1 MPGGKDVWFASS
13 GVKRY
18 QRSGPHS
25 SEGIWQMFTEKSKK
39 VLLQIISVAIFSTGL
54 VQASHAGAI
63 STSYMVDVDN
73 RSASLDRIQV
83 LLAQDSVAE
92 QLQKFGVEQSA
103 IEERLQGM
111 TTAELVSLEGRLQTE
126 IAGGSAVGIIGA
138 VFLVLII
145 LELVGVIDIFKAF

>member
-1 MPGGKDVWFASS
+1 
-13 GVKRY
+13 
-18 QRSGPHS
+18 
-25 SEGIWQMFTEKSKK
+25 MFTVRSRK
-39 VLLQIISVAIFSTGL
+39 VLLQIVSVALISTGF
-54 VQASHAGAI
+54 VQAAFAGAI
-63 STSYMVDVDN
+63 DTGYMIEADS

-83 LLAQDSVAE
+83 LLAQESVAE

-111 TTAELVSLEGRLQTE
+111 TTAELVALDGRLQTE
-126 IAGGSAVGIIGA
+126 IAGGNAVGIIGA

>member
-1 MPGGKDVWFASS
+1 
-13 GVKRY
+13 
-18 QRSGPHS
+18 
-25 SEGIWQMFTEKSKK
+25 MFTEQTRK
-39 VLLQIISVAIFSTGL
+39 VLLQIVSVTLISTGF
-54 VQASHAGAI
+54 VQAAFAGAI
-63 STSYMVDVDN
+63 DTGYMIKADT
-73 RSASLDRIQV
+73 RAASLDRIQV
-83 LLAQDSVAE
+83 MLAQDSVAE

-126 IAGGSAVGIIGA
+126 IAGGNAVGIIGA